1 MMKRLIMLSLA
12 LALALQ
18 LSSAQSYRLQ
28 LEGLPYG
35 VVSLD
40 GSSNGNWLAIV
51 SSVYDDDGYLKLWN
65 LADNKAYTPL
75 LLPQYDVTSARFVPN
90 REAFAML
97 GLLSPLCVFEYR
109 GGWSPI
115 AEFIVGGR
123 TMAVAPNFEAVAVA
137 DNSGR
142 IGVLRGISMQ
152 SLTQDQGWRPQLA
165 FAPDGSRLATAGA
178 RMGGGSVRLWNTA
191 NYSLQTELLTP
202 FECTAVAFSPNGA
215 YLAVGGAGGEL
226 RLYRLADYAYAEVQ
240 AHAGELTALQFTPDN
255 TRIVS
260 VGRDGFM
267 RVWDVPSLALQGART
282 TGYPVLSLFV
292 SPGGQFV
299 YTGGVDGQVD
309 RWQLATLQLEGEMT
323 RHWRVSGF
331 RTGTREVWVSDGAQT
346 RVYDEQGQSVQQIS
360 LQGIFSPD
368 KQWVIT
374 PSGVV
379 RVSDGQV
386 MLGGVSEGVFSPDSR
401 YVLVQEAGLIAGYR
415 TDTWTRL
422 WQASHTIYFPRVR
435 FSRNGEYFTGGEA
448 VYATA
453 TGTRLRVYEADFV
466 ALNDDGTKAAIVHE
480 QSPDLHIEVRRT
492 ADNTLLWQASYEAPL
507 SHSVYDAVFAG
518 DGRYLLVWT
527 GEHVFSIDAATGQL
541 VSQTRAPLLPS
552 IPRLLLTPDT
562 YRVLIPH
569 DYERHSFR
577 VLPIWRFGSDR
588 WLYAA
593 PAGHT
598 ITDGAFSDDGTTL
611 LVQTQ
616 DSSVFVVAVGLTG
629 DINGDHCVNDAD
641 LLETLFRFGQSDAR
655 ADQNGDGI
663 VDDADLLLLLFNFGN
678 GC

>member
-1 MMKRLIMLSLA
+1 MRRLMVLSLA
-12 LALALQ
+12 LLLGLQ
-18 LSSAQSYRLQ
+18 LSYAQSYRLQ
-28 LEGLPYG
+28 LEGLPRSI
-35 VVSLD
+35 VSID

-51 SSVYDDDGYLKLWN
+51 ASAYDDDGSLKLWN
-65 LADNKAYTPL
+65 LADDKSYTPL
-75 LLPQYDVTSARFVPN
+75 ILPQHDLTSARFVPN
-90 REAFAML
+90 REVFAML
-97 GLLSPLCVFEYR
+97 GQLSPLCVFEYR
-109 GGWSPI
+109 TGWQPI
-115 AEFIVGGR
+115 AQFSVAGR
-123 TMAVAPNFEAVAVA
+123 TMAVAPNFAAVAVA
-137 DNSGR
+137 DSWGR
-142 IGVLRGISMQ
+142 ISVLRGIFLQ
-152 SLTQDQGWRPQLA
+152 SLAQDQGWRPQLA
-165 FAPDGSRLATAGA
+165 FAPDGSLLATAGA
-178 RMGGGSVRLWNTA
+178 RVGGGSVRLWDTS
-191 NYSLQTELLTP
+191 NYNLQIELLTP
-202 FECTAVAFSPNGA
+202 FECISVAFSPSGA

-255 TRIVS
+255 ARIVS
-260 VGRDGFM
+260 AGQDGFM
-267 RVWDVPSLALQGART
+267 RVWETPSLALQGERA

-292 SPGGQFV
+292 NPDGQFV
-299 YTGGVDGQVD
+299 YTGGSDGQVD
-309 RWQLATLQLEGEMT
+309 RWRVATLQLERELT

-374 PSGVV
+374 QNGVV

-415 TDTWTRL
+415 TDTWTHL

-507 SHSVYDAVFAG
+507 SQSVYDAVFAG

-527 GEHVFSIDAATGQL
+527 GRHVFSIDAATGQL
-541 VSQTRAPLLPS
+541 VSQTSAPLWPS

-562 YRVLIPH
+562 YRVLIPY
-569 DYERHSFR
+569 DYERHSFQ
-577 VLPIWRFGSDR
+577 VSPVWRLSSDC
-588 WLYAA
+588 WLDAV

-598 ITDGAFSDDGTTL
+598 ITDGAFSDDGTAL

>member
-1 MMKRLIMLSLA
+1 M
-12 LALALQ
+12 
-18 LSSAQSYRLQ
+18 
-28 LEGLPYG
+28 
-35 VVSLD
+35 
-40 GSSNGNWLAIV
+40 
-51 SSVYDDDGYLKLWN
+51 
-65 LADNKAYTPL
+65 
-75 LLPQYDVTSARFVPN
+75 TSARFVPN

-97 GLLSPLCVFEYR
+97 GLLSPLRVFEYR
-109 GGWSPI
+109 NGSPSLTGWWQI
-115 AEFIVGGR
+115 AQFSVEGR
-123 TMAVAPNFEAVAVA
+123 TMAVAPNFAAVAVA
-137 DNSGR
+137 DNWGR
-142 IGVLRGISMQ
+142 ISVLRGISLQ
-152 SLTQDQGWRPQLA
+152 SLTQDQGWHPQLA

-178 RMGGGSVRLWNTA
+178 RVGGGSVRLWDTA

-202 FECTAVAFSPNGA
+202 FECTAVAFSPNGV

-255 TRIVS
+255 ARIVS
-260 VGRDGFM
+260 AGQDGFM
-267 RVWDVPSLALQGART
+267 RVWEAPSLALQGARA

-292 SPGGQFV
+292 STDGQFV
-299 YTGGVDGQVD
+299 YIGGSDGQVD
-309 RWQLATLQLEGEMT
+309 RWRVATLQLEGELT

-346 RVYDEQGQSVQQIS
+346 RVYDGQGQQVQQIP

-386 MLGGVSEGVFSPDSR
+386 MLSGVSEGVFSPDSR

-415 TDTWTRL
+415 TDTWTHL
-422 WQASHTIYFPRVR
+422 WQASHTLYFPRVR
-435 FSRNGEYFTGGEA
+435 FSRNGEYFTGENA

-453 TGTRLRVYEADFV
+453 TGARLRGYEADFV
-466 ALNDDGTKAAIVHE
+466 ALNDDGTKVAIVRD
-480 QSPDLHIEVRRT
+480 QSPDLHIEMRRT
-492 ADNTLLWQASYEAPL
+492 ADNTLLWQAAYAAPL
-507 SHSVYDAVFAG
+507 SHEIYDAVFAG
-518 DGRYLLVWT
+518 DGRYLLLWT
-527 GEHVFSIDAATGQL
+527 GGHVFSIDAATGQL
-541 VSQTRAPLLPS
+541 VSQTSAPVVPRGR
-552 IPRLLLTPDT
+552 PRLLLTPDT

-569 DYERHSFR
+569 DYEPHAFR
-577 VLPIWRFGSDR
+577 VLPVWRLSADR
-588 WLYAA
+588 WLYVA

-598 ITDGAFSDDGTTL
+598 ITDGAFSDDGTAL

-629 DINGDHCVNDAD
+629 DVNGDNCVNDAD

-655 ADQNGDGI
+655 ADQNGDDI
-663 VDDADLLLLLFNFGN
+663 VDDADLLLVLFNFGN